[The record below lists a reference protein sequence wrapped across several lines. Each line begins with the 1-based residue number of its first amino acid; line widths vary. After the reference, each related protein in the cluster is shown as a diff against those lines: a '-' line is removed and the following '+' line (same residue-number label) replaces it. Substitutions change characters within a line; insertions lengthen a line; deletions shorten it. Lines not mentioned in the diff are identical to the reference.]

1 MLENTVTSS
10 TEAKTDPTV
19 SSVKPTPTLKNT
31 SSPSALVRDFFLF
44 GMLAPVSP
52 LIAAFFTI
60 GGTVESTAAASL
72 LIAAEDDD
80 EIAPQSMKST
90 QV

>member
-1 MLENTVTSS
+1 VT
-10 TEAKTDPTV
+10 
-19 SSVKPTPTLKNT
+19 PTPTLKNT
-31 SSPSALVRDFFLF
+31 SSPSAVVRDFLF
-44 GMLAPVSP
+44 GVLAPVPP
-52 LIAAFFTI
+52 LITAFFTI